1 MDRSQHSTT
10 VERAAR
16 VYRRAEIAGF
26 VRSPIPTW
34 PPGAHMLH
42 LLAATALV
50 AHILSPAEDTAQ
62 ARREAL
68 MDKLRSGG
76 YTVLLRHART
86 DYSVQEPQGTVPAE
100 RSAQRNLSDEGI
112 RDAALMGVVFRKYGI
127 SFAEIVASPMF
138 RAVETAE
145 MAAGK
150 PKTTMALRVFP
161 STPEQAALVKTAPKP
176 GTNRLLVTHHFV
188 IETHVPGVKPGDV
201 GESEAAVVSHDPDG
215 TPHLVGFIK
224 LSDWKA
230 LANPGSATAPPAKS
244 DAPTHTPPANSAP
257 VVIPDTPVGRLARG
271 YFTAFNSGD
280 AKVMRS
286 FIESALV
293 VDPTRPTDERMKSYS
308 KLFDDLGALHPIS
321 VDSSNAVSLTL
332 GVQSKRG
339 PLQVILKSAETDASR
354 LASVSFAFKQGHP

>member
-1 MDRSQHSTT
+1 
-10 VERAAR
+10 
-16 VYRRAEIAGF
+16 
-26 VRSPIPTW
+26 
-34 PPGAHMLH
+34 MLH
-42 LLAATALV
+42 LLAAAALV
-50 AHILSPAEDTAQ
+50 AHILTPVEDTAQ

-86 DYSVQEPQGTVPAE
+86 DYSVQEPQGTIPAE

-127 SFAEIVASPMF
+127 SFAEIIASPMF
-138 RAVETAE
+138 RTVETAE

-150 PKTTMALRVFP
+150 PKATMALRVFP
-161 STPEQAALVKTAPKP
+161 STPEQVALVKTAPKP

-201 GESEAAVVSHDPDG
+201 GESEAAVVSHAPDG

-224 LSDWKA
+224 LNDWKA
-230 LANPGSATAPPAKS
+230 LANPGSVNSSPAKS
-244 DAPTHTPPANSAP
+244 DAPSHAGPANTAP
-257 VVIPDTPVGRLARG
+257 VAIPDTPVGRLARG
-271 YFTAFNSGD
+271 YLAAFNSGD
-280 AKVMRS
+280 PTVMRS
-286 FIESALV
+286 FIESTLV
-293 VDPTRPTDERMKSYS
+293 VDPSRSTDERMKSYS
-308 KLFDDLGALHPIS
+308 KLFDDFGALHPTS

-339 PLQVILKSAETDASR
+339 PMQVILKSAETGTAR